1 MIKIKD
7 MPEFRDRIEVLTMPE
22 TAKLST
28 AVEAMVKANYG
39 SVIVT
44 KGPRSDK
51 IAGIVTERDLM
62 NKVLYNNMDYKKLK
76 LKDVMTT
83 RVQTANENDSVT
95 DCLRRMSNGRFRH
108 LPGVDDNGKLL
119 GMMSQ
124 GDFVAYTWPEIWRRV
139 KEHAS
144 IVVSNKY
151 QPLLI
156 LGGMVVYTALLF
168 LGLYVMTLI
177 YT

>member
-7 MPEFRDRIEVLTMPE
+7 MPEFRDRTEVLTMPE
-22 TAKLST
+22 SSKLSS
-28 AVEAMVKANYG
+28 AVDAMVKAGYG

-62 NKVLYNNMDYKKLK
+62 NKVLYKNMDYKKLK

-108 LPGVDDNGKLL
+108 MPVVDDNGKLL

-124 GDFVAYTWPEIWRRV
+124 GDFVAFTWPEIWRRV

-151 QPLLI
+151 QPFMI
-156 LGGMVVYTALLF
+156 LGGVIVYTTILLI
-168 LGLYVMTLI
+168 GLYIISMMNQ
-177 YT
+177 

>member
-1 MIKIKD
+1 
-7 MPEFRDRIEVLTMPE
+7 
-22 TAKLST
+22 
-28 AVEAMVKANYG
+28 
-39 SVIVT
+39 
-44 KGPRSDK
+44 
-51 IAGIVTERDLM
+51 
-62 NKVLYNNMDYKKLK
+62 
-76 LKDVMTT
+76 MTV

-108 LPGVDDNGKLL
+108 MPVVNDNGKLL

-144 IVVSNKY
+144 IVVNNKY

-156 LGGMVVYTALLF
+156 LGGVLVYTIILF
-168 LGLYVMTLI
+168 LLVKLFV
-177 YT
+177 

>member
-7 MPEFRDRIEVLTMPE
+7 MPEFRDRAEVLTMPE
-22 TAKLST
+22 DTKLST
-28 AVEAMVKANYG
+28 AVEAMVDAGYG

-44 KGPRSDK
+44 KGKADK

-62 NKVLYNNMDYKKLK
+62 NKVLFNNMDYKKLK
-76 LKDVMTT
+76 LKDVMTV

-108 LPGVDDNGKLL
+108 MPITNDKGKLL

-124 GDFVAYTWPEIWRRV
+124 GDFVAYTWPEVWNRV

-144 IVVSNKY
+144 LAINNKY

-156 LGGMVVYTALLF
+156 LGGVLVYTLIILTFMSVF
-168 LGLYVMTLI
+168 L
-177 YT
+177 